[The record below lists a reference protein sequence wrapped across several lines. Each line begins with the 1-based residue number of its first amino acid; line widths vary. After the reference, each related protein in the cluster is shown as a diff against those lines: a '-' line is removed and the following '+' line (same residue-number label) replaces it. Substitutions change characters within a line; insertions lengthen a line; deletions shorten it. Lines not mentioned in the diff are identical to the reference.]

1 MFTYSHKRKGIAPIR
16 IEEDTS
22 MPLVVCTI
30 FFILLFACEAIYY
43 SDKAM
48 NAKAQLSR
56 YYEVEHPRYNR
67 SDSYLDSSW
76 V

>member
-1 MFTYSHKRKGIAPIR
+1 
-16 IEEDTS
+16 

-30 FFILLFACEAIYY
+30 FFILLFSCEAIYY

-48 NAKAQLSR
+48 NAKAQLHR

-67 SDSYLDSSW
+67 SDNYLDSSW